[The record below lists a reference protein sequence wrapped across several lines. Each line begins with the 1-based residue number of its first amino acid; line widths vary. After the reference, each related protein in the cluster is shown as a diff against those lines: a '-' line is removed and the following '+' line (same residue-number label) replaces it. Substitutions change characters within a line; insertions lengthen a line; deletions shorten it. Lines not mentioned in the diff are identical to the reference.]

1 MNGISAIVQNK
12 VLMVSILCWFVAQCL
27 KVIFTMIQYKKFDF
41 SRFVGSGGMPS
52 SHSSFVVG
60 LANSIGL
67 VEGYQ
72 STFFALALVFALV
85 VMYDAAGVRQ
95 SVGKQATILNQIFEI
110 LKNHGGSGKEYEK
123 LKELVG
129 HTPLEVFFGAL
140 LGIVLSYVII

>member
-1 MNGISAIVQNK
+1 MNVGGILQNRA
-12 VLMVSILCWFVAQCL
+12 LMISILCWFVAQCL
-27 KVIFTMIQYKKFDF
+27 KVIFTMIEYKKFDF

-67 VEGYQ
+67 IEGYD

-95 SVGKQATILNQIFEI
+95 SVGKQATILNQMFDT
-110 LKNHGGSGKEYEK
+110 LKKYGGTGQEYEK

-129 HTPLEVFFGAL
+129 HTPVEVFFGAL
-140 LGIVLSYVII
+140 LGLVLSYLMI